1 MVKIFLRKETFSI
14 KKFILLLSFFLISYN
29 NTMELI
35 VNAQE
40 STETSE
46 IVTVQT
52 TSDFSTSHFLE
63 VQPFDLNQFVFTGST
78 SPLAKLKIDILLDQ
92 QVYTFDGVADN
103 NGQFNFN
110 KDILFGPDV
119 VIDESLLHS
128 ITVTSTSNE
137 TNEQLQ
143 ESLYS
148 SAPQPTS
155 QTTQLTAIVTS
166 KTNVEFSKTNVG
178 DIFLTGFGEGYI
190 IEAIMSNGQAYQA
203 TYDEMGYF
211 YIELPW
217 KLSSA
222 EQFQINIYDANQV
235 LIETIPITMET
246 SVADTQAPNAPTLE
260 QHLVAGQMVIT
271 GYSEPNTLVLLRSTT
286 KPPVIIPTDSM
297 GYFYLELSTPFE
309 EDDII
314 SVFSVDLADNMSEK
328 GIIQEIDPNPN
339 RPAIPTIEPVQQASM
354 QLKGKAAS
362 NTLIVFKRVIAEKVT
377 FLQTETDEKGLF
389 QINITTPLSPGET
402 LIFYSAQI
410 LAYNNIILSEPVQ
423 IVLD

>member
-1 MVKIFLRKETFSI
+1 
-14 KKFILLLSFFLISYN
+14 
-29 NTMELI
+29 MESI
-35 VNAQE
+35 VNAEE
-40 STETSE
+40 SPETSE
-46 IVTVQT
+46 IATEQT

-63 VQPFDLNQFVFTGST
+63 VQPFDLNHFVITGTT

-92 QVYTFDGVADN
+92 QLYTFDGVADN

-110 KDILFGPDV
+110 KDFLVGRDV
-119 VIDESLLHS
+119 MIDESLLHS

-148 SAPQPTS
+148 PAPQPTY
-155 QTTQLTAIVTS
+155 QTTQWTSIVTT

-217 KLSSA
+217 KLTSA
-222 EQFQINIYDANQV
+222 EQFQINIYDVNQV
-235 LIETIPITMET
+235 LIESIPITMET

-271 GYSEPNTLVLLRSTT
+271 GYSEANTLVLLRSTT
-286 KPPVIIPTDSM
+286 KSSVIIPTDAT
-297 GYFYLELSTPFE
+297 GYFYLELSKPIE

-314 SVFSVDLADNMSEK
+314 TVFSVDLANNMSEE
-328 GIIQEIDPNPN
+328 GIIQEIAPNPN
-339 RPAIPTIEPVQQASM
+339 RPTIPTIEPVQQASM
-354 QLKGKAAS
+354 QVKGKAAS
-362 NTLIVFKRVIAEKVT
+362 NTLIVFKRVMAEKVT

-389 QINITTPLSPGET
+389 QINLTTPLSSGET

>member
-1 MVKIFLRKETFSI
+1 
-14 KKFILLLSFFLISYN
+14 
-29 NTMELI
+29 MESI
-35 VNAQE
+35 VNAEE
-40 STETSE
+40 SPETSE
-46 IVTVQT
+46 IATEQT

-63 VQPFDLNQFVFTGST
+63 VQPFDLNHFVITGTT

-92 QVYTFDGVADN
+92 QLYTFDGVADN

-110 KDILFGPDV
+110 KDFLVGPDV
-119 VIDESLLHS
+119 MIDESLLHS

-148 SAPQPTS
+148 PVPQPTS
-155 QTTQLTAIVTS
+155 QTTQWTSILTT

-217 KLSSA
+217 KLTSA
-222 EQFQINIYDANQV
+222 EQFQINIYDVNLV
-235 LIETIPITMET
+235 LIESIPITMET

-271 GYSEPNTLVLLRSTT
+271 GYSEANTLVLLRSTT
-286 KPPVIIPTDSM
+286 KSSVIIPTDAT
-297 GYFYLELSTPFE
+297 GYFYLELSKPIEE
-309 EDDII
+309 EDII
-314 SVFSVDLADNMSEK
+314 TVFSVDLANNMSEE
-328 GIIQEIDPNPN
+328 GIIQEIAPNPN
-339 RPAIPTIEPVQQASM
+339 RPTIPTIEPVQQASM
-354 QLKGKAAS
+354 QVKGKAAS
-362 NTLIVFKRVIAEKVT
+362 NTLIVFKRVMAEKVT

-389 QINITTPLSPGET
+389 QINLTTPLSSGET